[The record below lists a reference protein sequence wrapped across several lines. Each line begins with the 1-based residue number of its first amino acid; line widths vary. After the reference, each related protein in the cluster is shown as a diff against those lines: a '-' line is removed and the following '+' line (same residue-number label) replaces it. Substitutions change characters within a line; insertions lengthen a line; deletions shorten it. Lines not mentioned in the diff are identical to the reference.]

1 MESPGIEGSTALLK
15 QRDRYVDFVRVFSL
29 ALVIC
34 GHWLAV
40 LVTWEGGTLYGE
52 NALNVLPR
60 MWPLTWLFQIMPLFF
75 FVGGF
80 ANRKSYESVV
90 RRGGGYA
97 AYVTGRLQ
105 RLLIPTLVFLAVG
118 LTVATGM
125 DAAGLMDDVLRPAAR
140 VVTLPLWFLGV
151 YVMVVAMAP
160 VMLALHRR
168 FGYRVLV
175 VLVVAAVMVDWIRFG
190 LGIDD
195 FGHLN
200 YAIIWLAVHQC
211 GFLYAEG
218 TLQRWAGVMA
228 ATGATLLVVL
238 VAGGPYPPSL
248 VGISGDAVDNMNPP
262 TLLILA
268 LASLQ
273 IGGALL
279 LRPHLKQWLDRP
291 GPWASV
297 VALNRRVMTMFL
309 WHLAAILP
317 TIAILYSLGF
327 PQPEPGGV
335 AFWML
340 RPVWVLLQV
349 PVLIVLV
356 LVFGRFESAGRTLA
370 GDLRRE
376 GDSVVSRVVAA
387 TGAILAGLGI
397 LGYAR
402 LGLEPVYSDLSR
414 ELTIMDVN
422 SARSLIHLLLAL
434 YLLRA
439 SVNGEAS
446 CRRAAWHG
454 VAVLVALALMGV
466 AGPTLFASTTAEVSA
481 HAIGAVV
488 LFVAALAGAPR
499 RDPTRKL
506 GGIVT

>member
-1 MESPGIEGSTALLK
+1 M
-15 QRDRYVDFVRVFSL
+15 
-29 ALVIC
+29 VIC

-40 LVTWEGGTLYGE
+40 LVTWEGGTLHGE
-52 NALNVLPR
+52 NALNVLPQ
-60 MWPLTWLFQIMPLFF
+60 MWPLTWLFQVMPLFF

-118 LTVATGM
+118 LAIATGM

-168 FGYRVLV
+168 FGHRVLV
-175 VLVVAAVMVDWIRFG
+175 LLIAAALMIDGTRFG
-190 LGIDD
+190 LAIDD
-195 FGHLN
+195 AGHLN

-218 TLQRWAGVMA
+218 TLQRWAGWLVGI
-228 ATGATLLVVL
+228 GAVLLIAL
-238 VAGGPYPPSL
+238 ISGGPYPASL

-262 TLLILA
+262 TLVILA
-268 LASLQ
+268 LAGLQ
-273 IGGALL
+273 IGIALL
-279 LRPHLKQWLDRP
+279 LRPRLIPWLDQP
-291 GPWASV
+291 QPWAAV
-297 VALNRRVMTMFL
+297 VSLNRRVMTMFL
-309 WHLAAILP
+309 WHLAAVLP
-317 TIAILYSLGF
+317 TIAILYPLGF

-340 RPVWVLLQV
+340 RPVWVVLQV
-349 PVLIVLV
+349 PVFAVLV
-356 LVFGRFESAGRTLA
+356 LVFGRFESAGRALA
-370 GDLRRE
+370 GDLKRE
-376 GDSVVSRVVAA
+376 GDSVASRVVAA
-387 TGAILAGLGI
+387 TGAVLAGFGI

-439 SVNGEAS
+439 SVNGEVA

-454 VAVLVALALMGV
+454 ATALVVLALMGV
-466 AGPTLFASTTAEVSA
+466 AGPPLLASTAAEVSA
-481 HAIGAVV
+481 HAIGAAV
-488 LFVAALAGAPR
+488 LLIAAVGGASRRGSAGALER
-499 RDPTRKL
+499 T
-506 GGIVT
+506 VA

>member
-1 MESPGIEGSTALLK
+1 
-15 QRDRYVDFVRVFSL
+15 VFSL

-40 LVTWEGGTLYGE
+40 LVTWEEGTLHGE
-52 NALNVLPR
+52 NALNVLPQ
-60 MWPLTWLFQIMPLFF
+60 MWPLTWLFQVMPLFF

-168 FGYRVLV
+168 FGYRLLV
-175 VLVVAAVMVDWIRFG
+175 VLVASAVMIDWIRFG

-195 FGHLN
+195 VGHLN

-218 TLQRWAGVMA
+218 ALQRWAGVIA
-228 ATGATLLVVL
+228 AIGATLLLAL

-262 TLLILA
+262 TLIILA
-268 LASLQ
+268 LASVQ

-279 LRPHLKQWLDRP
+279 LRPHLRQWLDRP
-291 GPWASV
+291 RPWATV

-327 PQPEPGGV
+327 PEPEPGGV

-356 LVFGRFESAGRTLA
+356 LVFGRFESAGRALA

-434 YLLRA
+434 YLLQA
-439 SVNGEAS
+439 AVNGEAA

-454 VAVLVALALMGV
+454 AGGLAVLALMGV
-466 AGPTLFASTTAEVSA
+466 TGPTLFASTATEVSA

-488 LFVAALAGAPR
+488 LFLAAFAGAPR
-499 RDPTRKL
+499 RDPTREF
-506 GGIVT
+506 GGIAT